1 MKTVPIKRRTIFG
14 VGKTEA
20 TEQMIK
26 HILRVVMDAIYWRIC
41 ELGADR
47 EGPPDDIDLYRKV
60 YEMEFWVESRLG
72 NPVRRA
78 VFWPLTNFL
87 TILLKEEFGDSD

>member
-1 MKTVPIKRRTIFG
+1 VKSVKHIVRPFA
-14 VGKTEA
+14 KTELDKWFNHA
-20 TEQMIK
+20 
-26 HILRVVMDAIYWRIC
+26 
-41 ELGADR
+41 LGADR